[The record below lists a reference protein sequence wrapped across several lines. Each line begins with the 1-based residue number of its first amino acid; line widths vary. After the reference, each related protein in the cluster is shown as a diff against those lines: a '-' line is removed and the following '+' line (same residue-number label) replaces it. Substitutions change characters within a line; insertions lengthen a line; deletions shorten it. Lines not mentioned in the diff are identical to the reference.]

1 MRSARDKLL
10 VHAERSQNEWTF
22 RIVGDLGADVLDAPL
37 PFRSEK
43 VEAKAVLDGIG
54 FRDKGRPK
62 HNPLGGIHETFE
74 DGVLHPLAMIF
85 A

>member
-43 VEAKAVLDGIG
+43 VEAEAVLFGISLQQET
-54 FRDKGRPK
+54 RPK
-62 HNPLGGIHETFE
+62 HHPLRRVHEALE
-74 DGVLHPLAMIF
+74 DRVLHALAMIL